1 MIRTN
6 AFSTYRRN
14 TGFTLIELLVSV
26 AIGSMLILGLSTVTA
41 MISDTLSASSNK
53 HQLTR
58 DAQFAMDQMVRAVAN
73 SRRLLLPLADN
84 PSTNWPEHIR
94 EQTVPA
100 TPPIGDSVLATAV
113 LAVTLSESID
123 LDANGISDADNDG
136 DGRIDED
143 LSDDQTADNAP
154 GIVLIDDDGD
164 GEVDETSSTIQD
176 DDEDGVQDED
186 WLNGIDDDGDGT
198 TDEDSSADMNN
209 DGDQGIDGVDD
220 DADGTVDE
228 GSGSAN
234 DDEDS
239 QSNEDYYDAV
249 VFYLENGNLMQR
261 IPVPWD
267 ESGDSAVNGIDYV
280 TEPLAENVTLFRVE
294 RLRSGAGL
302 AKLVDLIIELS
313 HPLTSETI
321 RLQTRVRVGRA
332 L

>member
-6 AFSTYRRN
+6 ALSAHRRN

-26 AIGSMLILGLSTVTA
+26 AIGSILIAGLSTVTA

-73 SRRLLLPLADN
+73 SRHLLLPLADN
-84 PSTNWPEHIR
+84 PNTNWPEHIR

-100 TPPIGDSVLATAV
+100 SSPIGSSALATAV
-113 LAVTLSESID
+113 LAVTLSANID
-123 LDANGISDADNDG
+123 IDADGISDADNDG
-136 DGRIDED
+136 DGLIDED
-143 LSDDQTADNAP
+143 LSDDQTFDNAP

-220 DADGTVDE
+220 DADGC
-228 GSGSAN
+228 S
-234 DDEDS
+234 
-239 QSNEDYYDAV
+239 
-249 VFYLENGNLMQR
+249 R
-261 IPVPWD
+261 
-267 ESGDSAVNGIDYV
+267 
-280 TEPLAENVTLFRVE
+280 
-294 RLRSGAGL
+294 
-302 AKLVDLIIELS
+302 
-313 HPLTSETI
+313 
-321 RLQTRVRVGRA
+321 
-332 L
+332 

>member
-1 MIRTN
+1 
-6 AFSTYRRN
+6 
-14 TGFTLIELLVSV
+14 
-26 AIGSMLILGLSTVTA
+26 
-41 MISDTLSASSNK
+41 
-53 HQLTR
+53 
-58 DAQFAMDQMVRAVAN
+58 MDQMVRAVAN

-84 PSTNWPEHIR
+84 SNTDWSEHIR
-94 EQTVPA
+94 EQTVPVS
-100 TPPIGDSVLATAV
+100 PPIGSSTLATAV
-113 LAVTLSESID
+113 LAVTLSEAID
-123 LDANGISDADNDG
+123 LDADGIPDADNDG

-176 DDEDGVQDED
+176 DDEDGVQNED

-198 TDEDSSADMNN
+198 VDEDSSADMNN

-220 DADGTVDE
+220 DADGAVDE

-239 QSNEDYYDAV
+239 QSNEDHYDAV
-249 VFYLENGNLMQR
+249 VFYLENGSLMQR

-267 ESGDSAVNGIDYV
+267 ESGDSVVNGLDYV

-294 RLRSGAGL
+294 RLTSGAGL

-321 RLQTRVRVGRA
+321 RLQTRVRVGGA

>member
-1 MIRTN
+1 
-6 AFSTYRRN
+6 
-14 TGFTLIELLVSV
+14 
-26 AIGSMLILGLSTVTA
+26 MLILGLSTVTA

-53 HQLTR
+53 HKLTR
-58 DAQFAMDQMVRAVAN
+58 DAQFAMNQMVRAVAN

-84 PSTNWPEHIR
+84 PNTNWPENIR
-94 EQTVPA
+94 EQTLPA
-100 TPPIGDSVLATAV
+100 SPSIGSSTLATAV
-113 LAVTLSESID
+113 LAVTLSADID
-123 LDANGISDADNDG
+123 LDADGIPDADNDG

-143 LSDDQTADNAP
+143 LGDDQTADNAP

-176 DDEDGVQDED
+176 DDEDGVQNED
-186 WLNGIDDDGDGT
+186 GLNGIDDDGDGT
-198 TDEDSSADMNN
+198 VDEDSSADMNN

-228 GSGSAN
+228 GFGSSN
-234 DDEDS
+234 DDEDG

-261 IPVPWD
+261 MPVPWD
-267 ESGDSAVNGIDYV
+267 ESGDSVVNGLDYV

-294 RLRSGAGL
+294 RLTSGTGL

-313 HPLTSETI
+313 HPQTTETI
-321 RLQTRVRVGRA
+321 RLHTRVRVGRA